1 LRDDPRCIEEF
12 AIVLVV
18 GANMASLPTI
28 GRVVRAAWSRKLVVV
43 LLTNIDYGDIII
55 DMRISSRVALKLY
68 PAVVWE

>member
-28 GRVVRAAWSRKLVVV
+28 GRVVRAACHS
-43 LLTNIDYGDIII
+43 
-55 DMRISSRVALKLY
+55 ALARRAFLN
-68 PAVVWE
+68 ASEN